1 MYERELQNKILASLY
16 KQYRI
21 NGCVKLVI
29 SELSKNIPEVT
40 LERVFEMCKKL
51 NEQKYIRCTFLTGND
66 GLINEIT
73 VDGRSYVEESLLPQ
87 KDTPKNDSN
96 QLIIMDTAPKFRPED
111 KIYQFFIS
119 STYEDLKEERQ
130 AVMAAVISTG
140 NVPVGMEY
148 FPAGDQS
155 QFDYIK
161 KLIDKVDY
169 YILISAGKY
178 GSICDETGLSYTE
191 MEYDY
196 AVSKKIPIAVF
207 PVQSLD
213 RLTGDKIDRESPK
226 PELLDK
232 FRKKIMA
239 DRMAAL
245 WDNKYDLKAKV
256 ISSIH
261 NLIYQ
266 SPRPGWV
273 RADNIIEEKNE
284 ADDFDYNTLVEL
296 HPTWS
301 EEDLIFR
308 INKEDLEKYPKSL
321 SWKQIIINLGDS
333 LCGMVP
339 DFTLREMLETRLLV
353 KELKDR
359 NEIIK
364 EMLRMNLIIRKV
376 VNNDYEGCYVNMT
389 FSKKGQDVWLS
400 LKE

>member
-1 MYERELQNKILASLY
+1 MYEEELQKRILTILYWEYRNKETVQI
-16 KQYRI
+16 K
-21 NGCVKLVI
+21 I
-29 SELSKNIPEVT
+29 STLHEKIPGVSKK
-40 LERVFEMCKKL
+40 RVFDSCKSLHESKF
-51 NEQKYIRCTFLTGND
+51 ITATFVTDED
-66 GLINEIT
+66 GIVNEIT
-73 VDGRSYVEESLLPQ
+73 AKGRDYFEKHYLKSTEEYSNISS
-87 KDTPKNDSN
+87 KITKSTPPNMKPD
-96 QLIIMDTAPKFRPED
+96 E
-111 KIYQFFIS
+111 KIYQFFVS

-130 AVMAAVISTG
+130 AVMYAIISSG

-178 GSICDETGLSYTE
+178 GSICNETGLSYTE

-213 RLTGDKIDRESPK
+213 KLTGDKIDRESPK
-226 PELLDK
+226 TELLDK

-245 WDNKYDLKAKV
+245 WSNKDDLKAKV

-261 NLIYQ
+261 NLISQ

-273 RADNIIEEKNE
+273 KADNIIEEKNE

-301 EEDLIFR
+301 KEDLIFG
-308 INKEDLEKYPKSL
+308 INEEGFEKYPKSL

-333 LCGMVP
+333 LCGIVS
-339 DFTLREMLETRLLV
+339 DSTLREMLEKRLLV

-400 LKE
+400 LKG